1 MSRLLQE
8 NVMKDEYL
16 DGILSEVCKCIILFF
31 YTGFYR
37 LVQRNQKCGHILFL
51 IDHQFEW

>member
-51 IDHQFEW
+51 IDHQFE